1 MNPQPISR
9 YVITDRIQWI
19 EKMLAEIQ
27 QLPLA
32 SQTVFLADTRNIWSA
47 ESCLRRALEALFDLG
62 RHILAKGFGEGTSEY
77 KEIAISLEKHK
88 VITSEEASVMMILAG
103 YRNRLVHFYHEV
115 SAEELFQICVH
126 QLNDVTLVL
135 NGIRRWIHN
144 NQNLLDDSH

>member
-1 MNPQPISR
+1 MNPQPLSR

-27 QLPLA
+27 QLPLE
-32 SQTVFLADTRNIWSA
+32 SQTVFLADSRNIWSA

-62 RHILAKGFGEGTSEY
+62 RHILAKGFAEGTSEY
-77 KEIAISLEKHK
+77 KGITLSLERHK

-126 QLNDVTLVL
+126 QLNDVVFVL
-135 NGIRRWIHN
+135 NGIRRWINN